1 MSNQQSKSYAASAK
15 IRWIV
20 EEYERSPE
28 APMSYAWF
36 LDTQELAETILLEAM
51 REHGNTHLYCMYFFV
66 EE

>member
-1 MSNQQSKSYAASAK
+1 MPQQSKSYAASAK

-20 EEYERSPE
+20 EEYERSSE

-36 LDTQELAETILLEAM
+36 LDTQSEAETVLLEAM
-51 REHGNTHLYCMYFFV
+51 RAHGNTHMYSMHFFV